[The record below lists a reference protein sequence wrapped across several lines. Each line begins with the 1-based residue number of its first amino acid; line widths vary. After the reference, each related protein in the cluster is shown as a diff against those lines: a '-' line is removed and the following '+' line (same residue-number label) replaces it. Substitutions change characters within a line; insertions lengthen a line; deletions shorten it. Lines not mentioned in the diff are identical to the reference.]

1 MRKLL
6 FVGLLL
12 LGLAFTISARQRAAA
27 PSFAPVP
34 ASHAAPS
41 HAPAAP
47 ARPSPS
53 HVALPANKATA
64 LHQKPIPRPTNIIV
78 NPVSSITTTATCN
91 RHFSYPIL
99 GFSGCSPAV
108 GASAYG
114 GAYFIPVPYYYGD
127 TTAEE
132 VPPGPG
138 DVPQLA
144 ANEQSEQPPLN
155 SEGPAPAAV
164 APRTA
169 FGNINETL
177 AEFVF
182 VNRDGTKFNAVAYS
196 FLKDKLHYVTKEG
209 VRHTASL
216 DSLDLQAT
224 QKLNEQLGNTI
235 NLPGVPAEGL
245 AQNLPPPTLN

>member
-6 FVGLLL
+6 FLGLLS
-12 LGLAFTISARQRAAA
+12 LGLAFTICARQRAAA

-41 HAPAAP
+41 RAPA

-53 HVALPANKATA
+53 PLASPGNKTTA
-64 LHQKPIPRPTNIIV
+64 AHQKPIPRPTNIIV

-91 RHFSYPIL
+91 RHFSYPI
-99 GFSGCSPAV
+99 GFSGCSSAV
-108 GASAYG
+108 GASAYYG
-114 GAYFIPVPYYYGD
+114 GAYFIPVPYYYAD
-127 TTAEE
+127 ATAEE
-132 VPPGPG
+132 LPPGPG
-138 DVPQLA
+138 DVQQLA
-144 ANEQSEQPPLN
+144 ANDQSEQTPLD
-155 SEGPAPAAV
+155 SEGQASTAV
-164 APRTA
+164 AQRSA
-169 FGNINETL
+169 SGSINETL

-235 NLPGVPAEGL
+235 NLPGVPAEGV
-245 AQNLPPPTLN
+245 AQNLPSPTLN